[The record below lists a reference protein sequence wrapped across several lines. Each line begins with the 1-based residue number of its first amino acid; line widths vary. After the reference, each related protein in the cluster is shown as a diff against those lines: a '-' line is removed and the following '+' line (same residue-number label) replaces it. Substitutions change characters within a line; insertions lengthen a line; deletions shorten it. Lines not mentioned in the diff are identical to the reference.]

1 MNDRTASLEAFAS
14 QTTIEGQVL
23 SPATVTHAPP
33 PALVH
38 GAQKMVVARDEA
50 RVLQRI
56 RTLAHAAGDAWYYR
70 IPFRDKRTNR
80 TTYVEGPSIK
90 LANDVARLYG
100 NCDVDEWVS
109 GEGIDYWE
117 FTARFIDL
125 ETGFA
130 LTRVFRQ
137 RKNAAAVGND
147 AARNAEIGFA
157 IGASKAIRNVITN
170 GLQTFSDYAYEE
182 ARNALVTTIGKD
194 IERWRKEVSER
205 IGALTDIKRVEA
217 VIGRTVKE
225 WLAPDI
231 ATVAAMGKAI
241 KDGMASVDDSF
252 PPLQRQEHASTKDQ
266 LDKATT
272 QKPVERDDDGVAY
285 EASEG
290 DDARPSED
298 VAMRDATEGAAD
310 DATSGSRMADEA
322 ASTSAAPDPERAQQ
336 RKDAIN
342 KMFGLAI
349 NGDFDEAQR
358 LSMLEDA
365 AGLWEEVL
373 DTEFFTA
380 LVKNSVSLVKGHIKE
395 SAARKIMETFK

>member
-1 MNDRTASLEAFAS
+1 MNDRTATLEAFAS
-14 QTTIEGQVL
+14 QTAVEGQIYA
-23 SPATVTHAPP
+23 PASVTHAPP

-109 GEGIDYWE
+109 GEGLDYWE

-205 IGALTDIKRVEA
+205 IGALVDIKRVEA

-252 PPLQRQEHASTKDQ
+252 PPLQRQEHTNTKDQ
-266 LDKATT
+266 LDKVSGGAATT
-272 QKPVERDDDGVAY
+272 PETGVDDT
-285 EASEG
+285 
-290 DDARPSED
+290 PK
-298 VAMRDATEGAAD
+298 EGAAD
-310 DATSGSRMADEA
+310 RAPSDSRMSDEA
-322 ASTSAAPDPERAQQ
+322 SSTAAAPGPDKGAQL
-336 RKDAIN
+336 RKEATE
-342 KMFGLAI
+342 KMFGLAV
-349 NGDFDEAQR
+349 NGDFDEATR

-365 AGLWEEVL
+365 AGLWEEQL

-380 LVKNSVSLVKGHIKE
+380 LVKNCVSIVKGHIKE